1 MALAHFGV
9 ACIKYFC
16 VSSGGVSNGPGVH
29 RRRSRVTV
37 RGWSGVEC
45 GVGLCGSESV
55 SKYMAWHLMKP
66 VESAQSAALIYYL
79 FGVRWGNILIKIFH
93 LSIVAD
99 DRYPLTL
106 PTLLGNST
114 AQSP

>member
-45 GVGLCGSESV
+45 GVGLCGSGSV
-55 SKYMAWHLMKP
+55 FK
-66 VESAQSAALIYYL
+66 
-79 FGVRWGNILIKIFH
+79 
-93 LSIVAD
+93 
-99 DRYPLTL
+99 
-106 PTLLGNST
+106 
-114 AQSP
+114 